1 MDGGRRLLRPVREA
15 FEGFQPSA
23 PVHAGVVH
31 VAPALVFSADYGRR
45 ASGRGAP
52 ASANRILALFIAPG
66 VGTLVALL
74 LFIIVG
80 LYGAW
85 LGGEYSSFVAAE
97 GSVPDYAARVAGFAI
112 RTVTISGAHAL
123 TQQEVIT
130 ASGIGPKNSLPFLD
144 VQAVRARLKTLPM
157 VKDASITKLFP
168 GHVVIDVEERKPFA
182 LWQMDGT
189 VKIVAVDGTAIDTY
203 DDQRFAA
210 LPLVVGAGANARL
223 DEYVALLDAAGDLRT
238 RIKAGILV
246 AQRRWTLQIDN
257 QVEVALPEIGAP
269 AAIAELARL
278 QREDHILDKDILS
291 VDLRIPDRM
300 FIRLSENAAAE
311 RAAALAQ
318 KSKSKGART

>member
-31 VAPALVFSADYGRR
+31 IAPALVFSADYGRR
-45 ASGRGAP
+45 ASGRRVSS
-52 ASANRILALFIAPG
+52 SANRVLALFIVPG

-74 LFIIVG
+74 LFIGVG

-85 LGGEYSSFVAAE
+85 LGGEYSTFVTAE

-112 RTVTISGAHAL
+112 RTITISGAHAL
-123 TQQEVIT
+123 TEQEVIT
-130 ASGIGPKNSLPFLD
+130 ASGVGPKNSLPFLD
-144 VQAVRARLKTLPM
+144 VQAVRARLRALPM

-168 GHVVIDVEERKPFA
+168 GHVVIDVEERKPYA

-210 LPLVVGAGANARL
+210 LPLVVGTGANARL

-246 AQRRWTLQIDN
+246 AQRRWTLKIDN
-257 QVEVALPEIGAP
+257 QVEVALPEIGAA
-269 AAIAELARL
+269 AAIAELARM

-291 VDLRIPDRM
+291 VDLRVPGRM

-318 KSKSKGART
+318 KSKLKGART

>member
-15 FEGFQPSA
+15 FEGFQPSV
-23 PVHAGVVH
+23 PVHAGVVQ

-45 ASGRGAP
+45 AVARRVSSPPNRG
-52 ASANRILALFIAPG
+52 LALLMTPG

-74 LFIIVG
+74 LFICVG

-85 LGGEYSSFVAAE
+85 LGGEYSTFVKAE
-97 GSVPDYAARVAGFAI
+97 GSVPDYMARVAGFAI
-112 RTVTISGAHAL
+112 RTITISGAHAL
-123 TQQEVIT
+123 TEQEVIT
-130 ASGIGPKNSLPFLD
+130 ATGIGPRNSLPFLD
-144 VQAVRARLKTLPM
+144 VQTVRARLKMLPM

-168 GHVVIDVEERKPFA
+168 GHVVIDVEERKPYA
-182 LWQMDGT
+182 LWQMDGV
-189 VKIVAVDGTAIDTY
+189 VKIVAADGTAIDTY
-203 DDQRFAA
+203 DDQRFAG
-210 LPLVVGAGANARL
+210 LPLVVGTGANARL
-223 DEYVALLDAAGDLRT
+223 DEYVALLDAAGDLRS

-246 AQRRWTLQIDN
+246 AQRRWTLKIDN
-257 QVEVALPEIGAP
+257 QVEVALPEIGAT

-291 VDLRIPDRM
+291 VDMRVPGRM